1 MPASMELPHSVYPK
15 WNKGMT
21 VEKIAGQFATEG
33 DIAGVKAHGGG
44 HINDSYRLLNR
55 SPGYPDYLLQR
66 VNHHVF
72 KDVELLMQNMMLV
85 TAHVRDKI
93 KKDHPGEVER
103 RSLTVIPAR
112 DGQSFYRDPEG
123 NYWRVLRFI
132 PDHLVFDSTTDPAI
146 AYEGARTFG
155 AFTAMLDDLPADNV
169 GTVIPDFHNM
179 LWRLRQLEESIR
191 KDAAGRLKTV
201 KEEIAYV
208 ESRSGMMLTIHE
220 LGEKGAIPLRV
231 THNDTKIS
239 NVLFDGEKKG
249 LCVIDL
255 DTIQPGY
262 VTSDFGDGIRTLT
275 NTGEEDDED
284 LGRVSMDLELFQ
296 AFASGFLDSTRDILS
311 ETEKDALLYA
321 ALLFPYMQAVRF
333 LIDYLDGDVYYK
345 TKHQEHNLVRA
356 RAQFKLTRDG
366 ESKMDKLKQILK
378 ELG

>member
-1 MPASMELPHSVYPK
+1 
-15 WNKGMT
+15 MT
-21 VEKIAGQFATEG
+21 VEEIASRFATEG
-33 DIAGVKAHGGG
+33 TVDRVQVHGGG
-44 HINDSYRLLNR
+44 HINDSYRLLNGAV
-55 SPGYPDYLLQR
+55 GYPDYLLQR
-66 VNHHVF
+66 INHYVF
-72 KDVELLMQNMMLV
+72 KDVELLMQNMVLV
-85 TAHVRDKI
+85 TDHVRAKI
-93 KKDHPGEVER
+93 RKEYPDRVASHC
-103 RSLTVIPAR
+103 LTIIPAR
-112 DGQSFYRDPEG
+112 DGLPYFRDPEG

-132 PDHLVFDSTTDPAI
+132 EDHLVFESTTDRQI

-155 AFTAMLDDLPADNV
+155 AFTAMLNDLPADKV

-179 LWRLRQLEESIR
+179 KWRLTQLEESIR
-191 KDAAGRLKTV
+191 TDKANRLKEV
-201 KEEIAYV
+201 KKEIEYV
-208 ESRSGMMLTIHE
+208 ESRSKMMLTIHE

-239 NVLFDGEKKG
+239 NILFDKNKKG

-275 NTGEEDDED
+275 NTGEEDDENLD
-284 LGRVSMDLELFQ
+284 MVSMDLELFE

-345 TKHQEHNLVRA
+345 TLFKTHNLVRA
-356 RAQFKLTRDG
+356 RAQFKLTQDG
-366 ESKMDKLKQILK
+366 EAKLDKLEKILK
-378 ELG
+378 NLA